1 MARKPS
7 RRYLI
12 KKADKL
18 FSLYIRARD
27 RECKRC
33 HTTENLQCAHVISRR
48 YHATRWDP
56 LNAMALCR
64 GCHLWQT
71 THPLEGEVFFKQV
84 LGDGVFEGLAT
95 AALAYG
101 KPDLEG
107 IIEWL
112 KLQTLELKRG

>member
-1 MARKPS
+1 
-7 RRYLI
+7 
-12 KKADKL
+12 
-18 FSLYIRARD
+18 
-27 RECKRC
+27 
-33 HTTENLQCAHVISRR
+33 
-48 YHATRWDP
+48 
-56 LNAMALCR
+56 
-64 GCHLWQT
+64 
-71 THPLEGEVFFKQV
+71 VFFKQV